1 MQWLPNQLFAV
12 LELMISIHEK
22 YVAPFMSKDLP
33 AIVGANGSQN
43 GASISE
49 QKKAEKLESFYYY
62 RAQADE
68 MMALVRDQKDKLDR
82 EVARWCQ
89 ERGV

>member
-1 MQWLPNQLFAV
+1 
-12 LELMISIHEK
+12 MISIHDK
-22 YVAPFMSKDLP
+22 YVAPFTSKDLP
-33 AIVGANGSQN
+33 TAVDTNGSQN
-43 GASISE
+43 GASSSE
-49 QKKAEKLESFYYY
+49 QKKAQKMESFYYY
-62 RAQADE
+62 RAQTDE